1 MVAHASGLRFKIS
14 RKRDASA
21 TLDKLAFRRRGRFRH
36 VKPEIRKKIGARNQ
50 PKKFVVVHHDS
61 HSASIEYAQQV
72 CDFGVRRQCFQL
84 VRHRLAYGIVK
95 MRRLAV
101 HFYQEIGF
109 VETLPPDAKRSEE
122 HTSELQSRQYL
133 VCRL

>member
-14 RKRDASA
+14 RKRDACA

-36 VKPEIRKKIGARNQ
+36 VKPEIGKPIGARNQ

-61 HSASIEYAQQV
+61 DSAAIEYAKQV
-72 CDFGVRRQCFQL
+72 CDFGVRRQRFQL
-84 VRHRLAYGIVK
+84 VRHRLAHGVVK

-109 VETLPPDAKRSEE
+109 VDEPDRAAA
-122 HTSELQSRQYL
+122 L
-133 VCRL
+133 VDHRKLRHI

>member
-1 MVAHASGLRFKIS
+1 MPLACAPKLVASVRI
-14 RKRDASA
+14 A

-36 VKPEIRKKIGARNQ
+36 VKPEIRKPIGARNQ

-61 HSASIEYAQQV
+61 DSAAIEYAQQV
-72 CDFGVRRQCFQL
+72 CDFGVWRQRFQL
-84 VRHRLAYGIVK
+84 VRHRLADGVVK

-109 VETLPPDAKRSEE
+109 VDESRWRGRSCRPPEAAT
-122 HTSELQSRQYL
+122 HLSRAFA
-133 VCRL
+133 